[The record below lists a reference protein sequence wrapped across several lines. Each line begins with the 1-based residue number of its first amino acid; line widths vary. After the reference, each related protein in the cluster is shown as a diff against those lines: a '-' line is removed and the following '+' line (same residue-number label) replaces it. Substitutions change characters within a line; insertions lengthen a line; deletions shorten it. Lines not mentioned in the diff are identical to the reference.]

1 MNDSAFIVSRTIFDN
16 GLWKNQLKFRL
27 FFFLFGNALYS
38 EEGKDYGNIH
48 IKRGQFLRSFRNLQ
62 EDLEFIE
69 NHALKNYSL
78 SQIKRAVDE
87 LVQEER
93 IKVEHTELG
102 TLFTIINYSLY
113 QDLQYYKSKS
123 IEQRK
128 NTDGTLME
136 QRMNNTIKE
145 IKEIK
150 EKEYI
155 KEELRFDFAEKEKIL
170 DFVWLKPAEKEKLIQ
185 DFGSQSYNDLVER
198 LDGYLTNHP
207 EKRPGGKQQYF
218 DHNKTIRNWMKKEPI
233 KEETKPKKPPT
244 PYYDPYTLKDIS

>member
-1 MNDSAFIVSRTIFDN
+1 MSDSAFIVSRTIFDN

-38 EEGKDYGNIH
+38 EEGKDYGKIH
-48 IKRGQFLRSFRNLQ
+48 IKRGQFLRSFRSLQ

-87 LVQEER
+87 LAQEER
-93 IKVEHTELG
+93 IKVEYTELG
-102 TLFTIINYSLY
+102 TLFTIVNYSQY
-113 QDLQYYKSKS
+113 QDLLYYKSKS

-136 QRMNNTIKE
+136 QRKNNTIKD

-155 KEELRFDFAEKEKIL
+155 EELRFDFAEKEKIL

-198 LDGYLTNHP
+198 LDEYLTNHP

-233 KEETKPKKPPT
+233 KNKPRILT
-244 PYYDPYTLKDIS
+244 ATYDPSREEA

>member
-198 LDGYLTNHP
+198 LDEYLTNHP

-233 KEETKPKKPPT
+233 KNKPRILT
-244 PYYDPYTLKDIS
+244 ATYDPSREEA

>member
-1 MNDSAFIVSRTIFDN
+1 LSDSAFIVSRTIFDN

-38 EEGKDYGNIH
+38 EEGKDYGKIH
-48 IKRGQFLRSFRNLQ
+48 IKRGQFLRSFRSLQ

-155 KEELRFDFAEKEKIL
+155 EELRFDFAEKEKIL

-198 LDGYLTNHP
+198 LDEYLTNHP

-233 KEETKPKKPPT
+233 KNKPRILT
-244 PYYDPYTLKDIS
+244 ATYDPSREEA

>member
-1 MNDSAFIVSRTIFDN
+1 LSDSAFIVSRTIFDN

-38 EEGKDYGNIH
+38 EEGKDYGKIH
-48 IKRGQFLRSFRNLQ
+48 IKRGQFLRSFRSLQ

-155 KEELRFDFAEKEKIL
+155 EELRFDFAEKEKIL

-185 DFGSQSYNDLVER
+185 DFGSQVFNDFIER
-198 LDGYLTNHP
+198 LDEWMTNHP
-207 EKRPGGKQQYF
+207 DKRPDGKDPYF
-218 DHNKTIRNWMKKEPI
+218 DHNKTIRKWIKKEPVK
-233 KEETKPKKPPT
+233 KEQKKLSA
-244 PYYDPYTLKDIS
+244 YYDPYSEAEL